1 MALPSRTIEGGLTAE
16 AQRDA
21 EKGGEKDARRLPA
34 GFTRSGKMR
43 FFGSGLPVET
53 FLEFLVPSRR
63 ARARRKQRLRNAWGR
78 NHVGLEQ
85 VAEGLARGIG

>member
-1 MALPSRTIEGGLTAE
+1 MALPSRTVDGGLTAE

-53 FLEFLVPSRR
+53 FLEFLVPSGTRPR
-63 ARARRKQRLRNAWGR
+63 AAETEATERLGT
-78 NHVGLEQ
+78 Q
-85 VAEGLARGIG
+85 PRGP